1 MRTVLQIMN
10 IWVESKPVKE
20 FVLGQ
25 KLGRIASELMR
36 VSFSAASSAAY
47 PGLQS
52 CIIDS
57 LQGPEYC

>member
-1 MRTVLQIMN
+1 MN

-25 KLGRIASELMR
+25 KLGRIASELMG
-36 VSFSAASSAAY
+36 VSFSSAAY
-47 PGLQS
+47 FRPQS

-57 LQGPEYC
+57 LQGHEHCYFCK

>member
-1 MRTVLQIMN
+1 MN

-25 KLGRIASELMR
+25 KLGRIASELMG
-36 VSFSAASSAAY
+36 VSFSSAAY

-57 LQGPEYC
+57 LQGPECC

>member
-1 MRTVLQIMN
+1 MN

-25 KLGRIASELMR
+25 KLGRIASELMG

-57 LQGPEYC
+57 LQGPECC

>member
-1 MRTVLQIMN
+1 MN

-36 VSFSAASSAAY
+36 VSFSSAAY
-47 PGLQS
+47 SGPQS

-57 LQGPEYC
+57 LRVLSVAHLANERV